1 MTMADLADYPA
12 LHYFMQAYW
21 NQMGDEVHG
30 SLANAVA
37 DFCARESD
45 DYQRRLF
52 EDLHGAD
59 EAGMILDEPDWD
71 DERQAGFWEDRL
83 LTKRDLAEA
92 QTALARAGSRQ

>member
-1 MTMADLADYPA
+1 MAGLADYPA
-12 LHYFMQAYW
+12 LHYFMQCYW

-30 SLANAVA
+30 TLSRAVA

-52 EDLHGAD
+52 EDLDRAD
-59 EAGMILDEPDWD
+59 KAGLIPVEPDWD
-71 DERQAGFWEDRL
+71 NESHAAFWEDRL
-83 LTKRDLAEA
+83 LTQGDLADA